1 MDTFDCIWRLLSPSG
16 EYVSRKDAC
25 RALWGALSV
34 TKQRQI
40 YWYLREAKKRG
51 EQLDENPYFAINN
64 CNPQPV
70 NWNGRN
76 GINDQMKTQ
85 KMVIAQTAKLNQTD
99 PERTFN
105 GPFTR
110 PRLNFYY
117 YANHFIKRLPRPP
130 GPNR

>member
-85 KMVIAQTAKLNQTD
+85 KMVIAKYNGSYGTYTAGVARLFEMTDVKPLN
-99 PERTFN
+99 
-105 GPFTR
+105 
-110 PRLNFYY
+110 
-117 YANHFIKRLPRPP
+117 
-130 GPNR
+130 